1 MSSSSLQNLNR
12 SMAEVV
18 NIAAYKF
25 ADLTEL
31 AELRSEL
38 RALCQAQRLKGTILL
53 SPEGINLFV
62 AGDQSGID
70 ALLGRIREIPGL
82 TDLEV
87 KESLSDEQPFQRM
100 LVKIKREII
109 SFGVEGIEPHRYT
122 SPRISAAELKQWLDE
137 GRPVTLLDTRNN
149 FEIDAG
155 TFENAVA
162 IDIENFRQ
170 FPEAVEKLPA
180 EMKQRPVVTFCTG
193 GIRCE
198 KAAPYLERVGFENV
212 LQLDGGILKY
222 LEVCGGDH
230 YDGDCFVFDRRVAV
244 NEKLAESPLAQCF
257 VCQAILTPED
267 QQSPLY
273 VEGQSCPHC
282 HRSVDEQRRDLIA
295 SRQRKLADITQPLPG
310 SQPYTNHRP
319 LRVASQFDGL
329 KVLDFLDAMKTQLSR
344 QEWSEVCENGHL
356 LCNDAPVHPG
366 RTVRSGE
373 ILVHVIP
380 MTVEP
385 EINADIEI
393 LYEDDAIVVVN
404 KPAPLPVHPC
414 GRFNRNSL
422 TYLLNLVYAPLKLR
436 PAHRL
441 DAETTGVMVFSKT
454 RQVARQL
461 QPQFDEGKVQKRYL
475 ARVQE
480 QPEATQFDCQVPIS
494 AEPGPE
500 GVRVPDENGLPAETR
515 FETLQRLDDGTA
527 ILQATPMTGR
537 TNQIRLHLWHLGFP
551 IVGDPI
557 YRPNQ
562 QLAAAMTTDLAKSQL
577 GLHAAELSFVHPT
590 TELNM
595 SFQATEPDW
604 FHSPGEVV
612 QSG

>member
-1 MSSSSLQNLNR
+1 MTD
-12 SMAEVV
+12 VV

-38 RALCQAQRLKGTILL
+38 RALCQSHQLKGTILL

-62 AGDQSGID
+62 AGERIGID
-70 ALLGRIREIPGL
+70 ALLNRIREIPGL
-82 TDLEV
+82 EDLEV
-87 KESLSDEQPFQRM
+87 KESLSHERPFQRM

-122 SPRISAAELKQWLDE
+122 SPRISAEELKQWLDE

-155 TFENAVA
+155 TFRDAVA
-162 IDIENFRQ
+162 IDIDNFRQ
-170 FPEAVEKLPA
+170 FPAAAEQLPE
-180 EMKQRPVVTFCTG
+180 EMKQQPVVTFCTG

-198 KAAPYLERVGFENV
+198 KAAPYLERVGFQNV

-222 LEVCGGDH
+222 LEVCGGEH

-244 NEKLAESPLAQCF
+244 DEKLSESPLAQCY
-257 VCQAILTPED
+257 VCQAILTADE
-267 QQSPLY
+267 QESPFY
-273 VEGQSCPHC
+273 VVGKSCPHC
-282 HRSVDEQRRDLIA
+282 HRSGDDQRRELIA
-295 SRQRKLADITQPLPG
+295 SRQRKLAEFTQSLPG
-310 SQPYTNHRP
+310 SQPYTNERP
-319 LRVASQFDGL
+319 LRVAKQFDGFE
-329 KVLDFLDAMKTQLSR
+329 VLDFLDATKTQLSR
-344 QEWSEVCENGHL
+344 EHWQDVCERGHL
-356 LCNDAPVHPG
+356 LCNDQPVQPG
-366 RTVRSGE
+366 RTLRSGE

-380 MTVEP
+380 MTIEP
-385 EINADIEI
+385 EVNADIEI

-414 GRFNRNSL
+414 GRFNRNTL
-422 TYLLNLVYAPLKLR
+422 TYLLNLVYAPLRLK

-461 QPQFDEGKVQKRYL
+461 QPQFDDGTVRKTYL
-475 ARVQE
+475 ALVQGH
-480 QPEATQFDCQVPIS
+480 PEKSRFDCQVAIS
-494 AEPGPE
+494 PTPGPE
-500 GVRVPDENGLPAETR
+500 GVRIPDENGLPAETQ
-515 FETLQRLDDGTA
+515 FEVLDQFDDGTS
-527 ILQATPMTGR
+527 LVRATPVTGR
-537 TNQIRLHLWHLGFP
+537 TNQIRLHLWHLGWP

-557 YRPNQ
+557 YRPHRE
-562 QLAAAMTTDLAKSQL
+562 LAAAMTTDVSTSQL
-577 GLHAAELSFVHPT
+577 GLHAAELEFTHPT
-590 TELNM
+590 TQLSVRFN
-595 SFQATEPDW
+595 ADVPDW
-604 FHSPGEVV
+604 FRVLADTV